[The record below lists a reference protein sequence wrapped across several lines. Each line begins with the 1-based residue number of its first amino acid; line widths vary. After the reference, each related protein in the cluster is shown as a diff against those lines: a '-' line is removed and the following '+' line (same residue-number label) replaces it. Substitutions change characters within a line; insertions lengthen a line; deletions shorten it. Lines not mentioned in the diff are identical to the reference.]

1 MIRRIINKRQL
12 FTGRNI
18 LSWKLRLFHVL
29 IAGPYGL
36 SCINMGRK
44 LVRDGEI
51 YYLCLYPVVL
61 FESMKYMSISQE
73 KTRLCLL
80 AVAVSA
86 WFAVQAVGQDT
97 ASLLDT
103 LDMTLRESH
112 KYIDARRA
120 KIAGLKAEL
129 ARAATDAERYRLAGC
144 LREEYRSFD
153 IDSALYF
160 ANEKM
165 AAARRIGN
173 ASYIS
178 DARMNLAEMSGVYGM
193 YKEALDY
200 IDSVD
205 KGVLDVYQMEYYY
218 HVYRNIYGLMADNCS
233 NAVIKKR
240 YLALTDSYRDSILLV
255 NSPGSF
261 NYVIVKADKD
271 NVHGRYDEA
280 IKILKGAYSKFDNIH
295 GKALLDYSLAMAYAG
310 KGDTANEKRHL
321 ILSAINDI
329 RSGIREYTSL
339 RLLAVM
345 LYKEGDVDR
354 AYAYMTRCMDDAAA
368 CNSLWRIYEVQKA
381 FPIINKVYHHKLD
394 RQRMVIFCSLVFII
408 LLTLFL
414 AVAILVI
421 KKQMCKVSA
430 ARRQA
435 QEANV
440 RLKELNR
447 ELSESSHI
455 KEEYIAHYIDQ
466 CSLYIDKMDKYRKHL
481 QKVAQKG
488 GAKELFEE
496 IRSKSFIDNEL
507 KDFYAQFDDSFL
519 NLFPNFVDD
528 FNNLLV
534 PEQRIRLKPSEKL
547 NTELRIFA
555 LIRLG
560 ISSSTK
566 IANFLRYS
574 VTTIYNYRVRLRNAA
589 AGDREK
595 FDDAVMMIGRCDD
608 GD

>member
-1 MIRRIINKRQL
+1 
-12 FTGRNI
+12 
-18 LSWKLRLFHVL
+18 
-29 IAGPYGL
+29 
-36 SCINMGRK
+36 
-44 LVRDGEI
+44 
-51 YYLCLYPVVL
+51 
-61 FESMKYMSISQE
+61 MKYMSISQE

-103 LDMTLRESH
+103 LDITLRESH

-129 ARAATDAERYRLAGC
+129 ARAATDAERYRLTGR

-178 DARMNLAEMSGVYGM
+178 DARMNLAEVSGVYGM

-421 KKQMCKVSA
+421 KKQMRKVSA

-488 GAKELFEE
+488 GAKELFDE

-534 PEQRIRLKPSEKL
+534 PEQRIRLKPGEKL

>member
-1 MIRRIINKRQL
+1 
-12 FTGRNI
+12 
-18 LSWKLRLFHVL
+18 
-29 IAGPYGL
+29 
-36 SCINMGRK
+36 
-44 LVRDGEI
+44 
-51 YYLCLYPVVL
+51 
-61 FESMKYMSISQE
+61 MKYMSISQE

-103 LDMTLRESH
+103 LDITLRESH

-129 ARAATDAERYRLAGC
+129 ARAATDAERYRLTGR

-240 YLALTDSYRDSILLV
+240 YLTLTDSYRDSILLV

-394 RQRMVIFCSLVFII
+394 RQRRVIFCSLVFII

-421 KKQMCKVSA
+421 KKQMRKVSA

-534 PEQRIRLKPSEKL
+534 PEQRIRLKPGEKL

-589 AGDREK
+589 ASDREK

>member
-1 MIRRIINKRQL
+1 
-12 FTGRNI
+12 
-18 LSWKLRLFHVL
+18 
-29 IAGPYGL
+29 
-36 SCINMGRK
+36 
-44 LVRDGEI
+44 
-51 YYLCLYPVVL
+51 
-61 FESMKYMSISQE
+61 MKYMSISQE

-103 LDMTLRESH
+103 LDITLREGH

-129 ARAATDAERYRLAGC
+129 ARAATDAERYRLTGR

-421 KKQMCKVSA
+421 KKQMRKVSA

-534 PEQRIRLKPSEKL
+534 PEQRIRLKPGEKL

>member
-1 MIRRIINKRQL
+1 
-12 FTGRNI
+12 
-18 LSWKLRLFHVL
+18 
-29 IAGPYGL
+29 
-36 SCINMGRK
+36 
-44 LVRDGEI
+44 
-51 YYLCLYPVVL
+51 
-61 FESMKYMSISQE
+61 MSISQE

-103 LDMTLRESH
+103 LDITLRESH

-129 ARAATDAERYRLAGC
+129 ARAATDAERYRLAEC

-178 DARMNLAEMSGVYGM
+178 DARMNLAETSGVYGM

-421 KKQMCKVSA
+421 KKQMRKVSA

>member
-1 MIRRIINKRQL
+1 
-12 FTGRNI
+12 
-18 LSWKLRLFHVL
+18 
-29 IAGPYGL
+29 
-36 SCINMGRK
+36 
-44 LVRDGEI
+44 
-51 YYLCLYPVVL
+51 
-61 FESMKYMSISQE
+61 MKYMSISQV

-80 AVAVSA
+80 AVIASA
-86 WFAVQAVGQDT
+86 WFAVQAAGQDT

-129 ARAATDAERYRLAGC
+129 ARAATDAERYRLTGR

-160 ANEKM
+160 ANWKM
-165 AAARRIGN
+165 AVARRIGN

-193 YKEALDY
+193 YKEALDC

-205 KGVLDVYQMEYYY
+205 KSVLDVYQMEYYY

-240 YLALTDSYRDSILLV
+240 YLELTDSYRDSILLV
-255 NSPGSF
+255 NRPGTF

-271 NVHGRYDEA
+271 NVHGRFDEA
-280 IKILKGAYSKFDNIH
+280 IKTLKDAYSKFDNIH

-381 FPIINKVYHHKLD
+381 FPVINKVYHHKLD
-394 RQRMVIFCSLVFII
+394 RQRRVIFCSLVFII

-421 KKQMCKVSA
+421 KKQMRKVSA

-534 PEQRIRLKPSEKL
+534 PEQRIRLKPGEKL

-574 VTTIYNYRVRLRNAA
+574 VTTIYNYRVKLRNAA

>member
-1 MIRRIINKRQL
+1 M
-12 FTGRNI
+12 
-18 LSWKLRLFHVL
+18 
-29 IAGPYGL
+29 

-44 LVRDGEI
+44 LVHDGEF

-103 LDMTLRESH
+103 LDITLRESH

-129 ARAATDAERYRLAGC
+129 ARAATDAERYRLTGR

-421 KKQMCKVSA
+421 KKQMRKVSA

-534 PEQRIRLKPSEKL
+534 PEQRIRLKPGEKL

>member
-1 MIRRIINKRQL
+1 
-12 FTGRNI
+12 
-18 LSWKLRLFHVL
+18 
-29 IAGPYGL
+29 
-36 SCINMGRK
+36 
-44 LVRDGEI
+44 
-51 YYLCLYPVVL
+51 
-61 FESMKYMSISQE
+61 MKYMSISQE

-103 LDMTLRESH
+103 LDITLREGH

-129 ARAATDAERYRLAGC
+129 ARAATDAERYRLTGR

-240 YLALTDSYRDSILLV
+240 YLTMTDSYRDSILLV

-488 GAKELFEE
+488 GAKELFDE

-534 PEQRIRLKPSEKL
+534 PEQRIRLKPGEKL

>member
-1 MIRRIINKRQL
+1 
-12 FTGRNI
+12 
-18 LSWKLRLFHVL
+18 
-29 IAGPYGL
+29 
-36 SCINMGRK
+36 
-44 LVRDGEI
+44 
-51 YYLCLYPVVL
+51 
-61 FESMKYMSISQE
+61 MKYMSISQE

-103 LDMTLRESH
+103 LDITLRESH

-178 DARMNLAEMSGVYGM
+178 DARMNLAETSGVYGM

-421 KKQMCKVSA
+421 KKQMRKVSA

>member
-1 MIRRIINKRQL
+1 
-12 FTGRNI
+12 
-18 LSWKLRLFHVL
+18 
-29 IAGPYGL
+29 
-36 SCINMGRK
+36 
-44 LVRDGEI
+44 
-51 YYLCLYPVVL
+51 
-61 FESMKYMSISQE
+61 MKYMSISQE

-103 LDMTLRESH
+103 LDITLREGH

-129 ARAATDAERYRLAGC
+129 ARAATDAERYSLAGC

-421 KKQMCKVSA
+421 KKQMRKVSA

-488 GAKELFEE
+488 GAKELFDE

-534 PEQRIRLKPSEKL
+534 PEQRIRLKPGEKL

-555 LIRLG
+555 LVRLG

-574 VTTIYNYRVRLRNAA
+574 VTTIYNYRVKLRNAA
-589 AGDREK
+589 AGDRDK
-595 FDDAVMMIGRCDD
+595 FDDDVMMIGRCED

>member
-1 MIRRIINKRQL
+1 
-12 FTGRNI
+12 
-18 LSWKLRLFHVL
+18 
-29 IAGPYGL
+29 
-36 SCINMGRK
+36 
-44 LVRDGEI
+44 
-51 YYLCLYPVVL
+51 
-61 FESMKYMSISQE
+61 MKYMSISQE

-103 LDMTLRESH
+103 LDITLRESH

-129 ARAATDAERYRLAGC
+129 ARAATDAERYRLTGR

-394 RQRMVIFCSLVFII
+394 RQRRVIFCSLVFII

-421 KKQMCKVSA
+421 KKQMRKVSA

-488 GAKELFEE
+488 GAKELFDE

-534 PEQRIRLKPSEKL
+534 PEQRIRLKPGEKL

>member
-1 MIRRIINKRQL
+1 
-12 FTGRNI
+12 
-18 LSWKLRLFHVL
+18 
-29 IAGPYGL
+29 
-36 SCINMGRK
+36 
-44 LVRDGEI
+44 
-51 YYLCLYPVVL
+51 
-61 FESMKYMSISQE
+61 MKYMSISQE
-73 KTRLCLL
+73 KTGLCLL

-103 LDMTLRESH
+103 LDITLRESH

-129 ARAATDAERYRLAGC
+129 ARAATDAERYRLTGR

-240 YLALTDSYRDSILLV
+240 YLTLTDSYRDSILLV
-255 NSPGSF
+255 NSPWSF

-368 CNSLWRIYEVQKA
+368 CNSLWRIYEVQKV

-394 RQRMVIFCSLVFII
+394 RQRRVIFCSLVFII

-421 KKQMCKVSA
+421 KKQMRKVSA

-488 GAKELFEE
+488 GAKELFDE

-534 PEQRIRLKPSEKL
+534 PEQRIRLKPGEKL

>member
-1 MIRRIINKRQL
+1 
-12 FTGRNI
+12 
-18 LSWKLRLFHVL
+18 
-29 IAGPYGL
+29 
-36 SCINMGRK
+36 
-44 LVRDGEI
+44 
-51 YYLCLYPVVL
+51 
-61 FESMKYMSISQE
+61 MKYMSISQE

-178 DARMNLAEMSGVYGM
+178 DARMNLAEVSGVYGM

-240 YLALTDSYRDSILLV
+240 YLALTDSYRDSILIV

-421 KKQMCKVSA
+421 KKQMRKVSA

>member
-1 MIRRIINKRQL
+1 M
-12 FTGRNI
+12 
-18 LSWKLRLFHVL
+18 
-29 IAGPYGL
+29 

-44 LVRDGEI
+44 LVRDGEF

-103 LDMTLRESH
+103 LDITLRESH

-129 ARAATDAERYRLAGC
+129 ARAATDAERYRLTGR

-178 DARMNLAEMSGVYGM
+178 DARMNLAEVSGVYGM

-421 KKQMCKVSA
+421 KKQMRKVSA

>member
-1 MIRRIINKRQL
+1 
-12 FTGRNI
+12 
-18 LSWKLRLFHVL
+18 
-29 IAGPYGL
+29 
-36 SCINMGRK
+36 
-44 LVRDGEI
+44 
-51 YYLCLYPVVL
+51 
-61 FESMKYMSISQE
+61 MKYMSISQE

-381 FPIINKVYHHKLD
+381 FPVINKVYHHKLD
-394 RQRMVIFCSLVFII
+394 RQRRVVFCSLVFII

-421 KKQMCKVSA
+421 KKQMRKVSA

-488 GAKELFEE
+488 GAKELFDE

-534 PEQRIRLKPSEKL
+534 PEQRIRLKPGEKL

>member
-1 MIRRIINKRQL
+1 
-12 FTGRNI
+12 
-18 LSWKLRLFHVL
+18 
-29 IAGPYGL
+29 
-36 SCINMGRK
+36 
-44 LVRDGEI
+44 
-51 YYLCLYPVVL
+51 
-61 FESMKYMSISQE
+61 MKYMSISQE

-103 LDMTLRESH
+103 LDITLRESH

-129 ARAATDAERYRLAGC
+129 ARAATDAERYRLTGR

-394 RQRMVIFCSLVFII
+394 RQRRVIFCSLVFII

-421 KKQMCKVSA
+421 KKQMRKVSA

-534 PEQRIRLKPSEKL
+534 PEQRIRLKPGEKL

>member
-1 MIRRIINKRQL
+1 M
-12 FTGRNI
+12 
-18 LSWKLRLFHVL
+18 
-29 IAGPYGL
+29 

-44 LVRDGEI
+44 LVHDGEF

-103 LDMTLRESH
+103 LDITLRESH

-129 ARAATDAERYRLAGC
+129 ARAATDAERYRLTGR

-178 DARMNLAEMSGVYGM
+178 DARMNLAEVSGVYGM

-421 KKQMCKVSA
+421 KKQMRKVSA

-534 PEQRIRLKPSEKL
+534 PEQRIRLKPSVKL

>member
-1 MIRRIINKRQL
+1 
-12 FTGRNI
+12 
-18 LSWKLRLFHVL
+18 
-29 IAGPYGL
+29 
-36 SCINMGRK
+36 
-44 LVRDGEI
+44 
-51 YYLCLYPVVL
+51 
-61 FESMKYMSISQE
+61 MKYMSISQE

-534 PEQRIRLKPSEKL
+534 PEQRIRLKPGEKL

>member
-1 MIRRIINKRQL
+1 
-12 FTGRNI
+12 
-18 LSWKLRLFHVL
+18 
-29 IAGPYGL
+29 
-36 SCINMGRK
+36 
-44 LVRDGEI
+44 
-51 YYLCLYPVVL
+51 
-61 FESMKYMSISQE
+61 MKYMSISQV

-80 AVAVSA
+80 AVIASA

-271 NVHGRYDEA
+271 NVHGRFDEA
-280 IKILKGAYSKFDNIH
+280 IKTLKDVYSKFDNIH

-339 RLLAVM
+339 RLLAVL

-381 FPIINKVYHHKLD
+381 FPVINKVYHHKLD
-394 RQRMVIFCSLVFII
+394 RQRRVIFCSLVFII

-414 AVAILVI
+414 AIAILVI
-421 KKQMCKVSA
+421 KKQMRKVSA

-488 GAKELFEE
+488 GAKELFDE

-534 PEQRIRLKPSEKL
+534 PEQRIRLKPGEKL

>member
-1 MIRRIINKRQL
+1 
-12 FTGRNI
+12 
-18 LSWKLRLFHVL
+18 
-29 IAGPYGL
+29 
-36 SCINMGRK
+36 
-44 LVRDGEI
+44 
-51 YYLCLYPVVL
+51 
-61 FESMKYMSISQE
+61 MKYMSISQE

-80 AVAVSA
+80 AVSVSA

-103 LDMTLRESH
+103 LDITLRESH

-129 ARAATDAERYRLAGC
+129 ARAATDAERYRLTGR

-421 KKQMCKVSA
+421 KKQMRKVSA

-488 GAKELFEE
+488 GAKELFDE

-534 PEQRIRLKPSEKL
+534 PEQRIRLKPGEKL

>member
-1 MIRRIINKRQL
+1 
-12 FTGRNI
+12 
-18 LSWKLRLFHVL
+18 
-29 IAGPYGL
+29 
-36 SCINMGRK
+36 
-44 LVRDGEI
+44 
-51 YYLCLYPVVL
+51 
-61 FESMKYMSISQE
+61 MKYMSISQE

-103 LDMTLRESH
+103 LDITLRESH

-178 DARMNLAEMSGVYGM
+178 DARMNLAEVSGVYGM

-421 KKQMCKVSA
+421 KKQMRKVSA

>member
-1 MIRRIINKRQL
+1 
-12 FTGRNI
+12 
-18 LSWKLRLFHVL
+18 
-29 IAGPYGL
+29 
-36 SCINMGRK
+36 
-44 LVRDGEI
+44 
-51 YYLCLYPVVL
+51 
-61 FESMKYMSISQE
+61 MKYMSISQE

-103 LDMTLRESH
+103 LDITLREGH

-129 ARAATDAERYRLAGC
+129 ARAATDAERYRLTGC

-421 KKQMCKVSA
+421 KKQMRKVSA

>member
-1 MIRRIINKRQL
+1 
-12 FTGRNI
+12 
-18 LSWKLRLFHVL
+18 
-29 IAGPYGL
+29 
-36 SCINMGRK
+36 
-44 LVRDGEI
+44 
-51 YYLCLYPVVL
+51 
-61 FESMKYMSISQE
+61 MKYMSISQE

-178 DARMNLAEMSGVYGM
+178 DARMNLAEVSGVYGM

-421 KKQMCKVSA
+421 KKQMRKVSA

-447 ELSESSHI
+447 KLSESSHI

>member
-1 MIRRIINKRQL
+1 
-12 FTGRNI
+12 
-18 LSWKLRLFHVL
+18 
-29 IAGPYGL
+29 
-36 SCINMGRK
+36 
-44 LVRDGEI
+44 
-51 YYLCLYPVVL
+51 
-61 FESMKYMSISQE
+61 MKYMSISQE

-103 LDMTLRESH
+103 LDITLRESH

-129 ARAATDAERYRLAGC
+129 ARAATDAERYRLTGR

-240 YLALTDSYRDSILLV
+240 YLTLTDSYRDSILLV

-421 KKQMCKVSA
+421 KKQMRKVSA

>member
-1 MIRRIINKRQL
+1 
-12 FTGRNI
+12 
-18 LSWKLRLFHVL
+18 
-29 IAGPYGL
+29 
-36 SCINMGRK
+36 
-44 LVRDGEI
+44 
-51 YYLCLYPVVL
+51 
-61 FESMKYMSISQE
+61 MKYMSISQE

-86 WFAVQAVGQDT
+86 WFAVQAVGQNT
-97 ASLLDT
+97 ASLLYTPDIT
-103 LDMTLRESH
+103 PRGTPQ
-112 KYIDARRA
+112 YIDAPRA
-120 KIAGLKAEL
+120 KITGPTAQL
-129 ARAATDAERYRLAGC
+129 APAAPDAERSRLAGSP
-144 LREEYRSFD
+144 RQAYRSFD

-178 DARMNLAEMSGVYGM
+178 DARMNLAETSGVYGM

-421 KKQMCKVSA
+421 KKQMRKVSA

>member
-1 MIRRIINKRQL
+1 
-12 FTGRNI
+12 
-18 LSWKLRLFHVL
+18 
-29 IAGPYGL
+29 
-36 SCINMGRK
+36 
-44 LVRDGEI
+44 
-51 YYLCLYPVVL
+51 
-61 FESMKYMSISQE
+61 MKYMSISQE

-103 LDMTLRESH
+103 LDITLRESH

-129 ARAATDAERYRLAGC
+129 ARAATDAERYRLTGR

-421 KKQMCKVSA
+421 KKQMRKVSA

-534 PEQRIRLKPSEKL
+534 PEQRIRLKPGEKL

-589 AGDREK
+589 AGDREN

>member
-1 MIRRIINKRQL
+1 
-12 FTGRNI
+12 
-18 LSWKLRLFHVL
+18 
-29 IAGPYGL
+29 
-36 SCINMGRK
+36 
-44 LVRDGEI
+44 
-51 YYLCLYPVVL
+51 
-61 FESMKYMSISQE
+61 MKYMSISQE

-103 LDMTLRESH
+103 LDITLRESH

-178 DARMNLAEMSGVYGM
+178 DARMNLAETSGVYGM

-339 RLLAVM
+339 RLLAVI

-421 KKQMCKVSA
+421 KKQMRKVSA

>member
-1 MIRRIINKRQL
+1 
-12 FTGRNI
+12 
-18 LSWKLRLFHVL
+18 
-29 IAGPYGL
+29 
-36 SCINMGRK
+36 
-44 LVRDGEI
+44 
-51 YYLCLYPVVL
+51 
-61 FESMKYMSISQE
+61 MKYMSISQE

-103 LDMTLRESH
+103 LDITLRESH

-129 ARAATDAERYRLAGC
+129 ARAATDAERYRLTGR

-178 DARMNLAEMSGVYGM
+178 AARMNLAEMSGVYGM

>member
-1 MIRRIINKRQL
+1 MVFFQK
-12 FTGRNI
+12 
-18 LSWKLRLFHVL
+18 
-29 IAGPYGL
+29 
-36 SCINMGRK
+36 
-44 LVRDGEI
+44 
-51 YYLCLYPVVL
+51 
-61 FESMKYMSISQE
+61 SMKYI
-73 KTRLCLL
+73 TGLARALCPRLSVLLLL
-80 AVAVSA
+80 AAVAAPSL
-86 WFAVQAVGQDT
+86 AVGTD
-97 ASLLDT
+97 ALLDT
-103 LDMTLRESH
+103 LDNVLRDSRR
-112 KYIDARRA
+112 YVDARRA
-120 KIAGLKAEL
+120 VISGLKAEL
-129 ARAATDAERYRLAGC
+129 ASASADEDRYRLTSRLC
-144 LREEYRSFD
+144 EEYKSFD
-153 IDSALYF
+153 IDSALYY

-165 AAARRIGN
+165 AVARRIGN
-173 ASYIS
+173 SSYTN
-178 DARMNLAEMSGVYGM
+178 DARMNIAEMNGVYGM

-200 IDSVD
+200 MDDVD
-205 KGVLDVYQMEYYY
+205 KSVLDIYQMEYYY

-233 NAVIKKR
+233 NAGLKKR
-240 YLALTDSYRDSILLV
+240 YLELTDKYRDSILLV
-255 NSPGSF
+255 NTPGSF

-271 NVHGRYDEA
+271 NVHGRFDDA
-280 IKILKGAYSKFDNIH
+280 IKLLKDAYPKYDNAH
-295 GKALLDYSLAMAYAG
+295 GRALLDYSLAMSYSG
-310 KGDTANEKRHL
+310 KRDMENLKRHL

-329 RSGIREYTSL
+329 KSGIREYTSL
-339 RLLAVM
+339 RMLATV
-345 LYKEGDVDR
+345 LYNDGDVDR

-381 FPIINKVYHHKLD
+381 FPIINKAYHQKLD
-394 RQRMVIFCSLVFII
+394 LQRTVIYCSLVFII

-414 AVAILVI
+414 AVAVVMI
-421 KKQMCKVSA
+421 KKQMRKVSA

-435 QEANV
+435 QDANV

-488 GAKELFEE
+488 GAKELFDE

-534 PEQRIRLKPSEKL
+534 PEQRIRLKPGEKL

>member
-1 MIRRIINKRQL
+1 
-12 FTGRNI
+12 
-18 LSWKLRLFHVL
+18 
-29 IAGPYGL
+29 
-36 SCINMGRK
+36 
-44 LVRDGEI
+44 
-51 YYLCLYPVVL
+51 
-61 FESMKYMSISQE
+61 MKYMSISQE

-178 DARMNLAEMSGVYGM
+178 DARMNLAETSGVYGM

-421 KKQMCKVSA
+421 KKQMRKVSA

-534 PEQRIRLKPSEKL
+534 PEQRIRLKPGEKL

>member
-1 MIRRIINKRQL
+1 
-12 FTGRNI
+12 
-18 LSWKLRLFHVL
+18 
-29 IAGPYGL
+29 
-36 SCINMGRK
+36 
-44 LVRDGEI
+44 
-51 YYLCLYPVVL
+51 
-61 FESMKYMSISQE
+61 MKYMSISQE

-103 LDMTLRESH
+103 LDITLRESH

-129 ARAATDAERYRLAGC
+129 ARAATDAERYRLTGR

-240 YLALTDSYRDSILLV
+240 YLTLTDSYRDSILLV

-368 CNSLWRIYEVQKA
+368 CNSLWRIYEVQKV

-394 RQRMVIFCSLVFII
+394 RQRRVIFCSLVFII

-421 KKQMCKVSA
+421 KKQMRKVSA

-488 GAKELFEE
+488 GAKELFDE

-534 PEQRIRLKPSEKL
+534 PEQRIRLKPGEKL

>member
-1 MIRRIINKRQL
+1 
-12 FTGRNI
+12 
-18 LSWKLRLFHVL
+18 
-29 IAGPYGL
+29 
-36 SCINMGRK
+36 
-44 LVRDGEI
+44 
-51 YYLCLYPVVL
+51 
-61 FESMKYMSISQE
+61 MKYMSISQE

-103 LDMTLRESH
+103 LDITLRESH

-129 ARAATDAERYRLAGC
+129 ARAATDAERYRLTGR

-368 CNSLWRIYEVQKA
+368 CNSLWRIYEVQKV

-394 RQRMVIFCSLVFII
+394 RQRRVIFCSLVFII

-421 KKQMCKVSA
+421 KKQMRKVSA

-488 GAKELFEE
+488 GAKELFDE

-534 PEQRIRLKPSEKL
+534 PEQRIRLKPGEKL